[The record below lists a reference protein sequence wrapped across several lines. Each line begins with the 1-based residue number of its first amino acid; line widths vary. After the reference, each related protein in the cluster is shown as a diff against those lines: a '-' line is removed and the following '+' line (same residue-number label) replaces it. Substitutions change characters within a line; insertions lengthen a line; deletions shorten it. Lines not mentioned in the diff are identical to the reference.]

1 MIKQIILSLIL
12 ITLLLTGCITT
23 AQDDSQVSQADV
35 VTETQAENDSEDQKS
50 HGKSQ

>member
-23 AQDDSQVSQADV
+23 AQDDSQVSQVDV
-35 VTETQAENDSEDQKS
+35 VTETQSEMEETAT
-50 HGKSQ
+50 